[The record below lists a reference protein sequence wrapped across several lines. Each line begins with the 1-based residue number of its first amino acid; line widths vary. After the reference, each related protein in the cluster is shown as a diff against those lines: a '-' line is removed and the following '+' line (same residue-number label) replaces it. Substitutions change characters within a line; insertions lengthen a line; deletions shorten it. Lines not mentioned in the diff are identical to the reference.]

1 MGIGTLGV
9 GSGLD
14 LESLVTKLIQN
25 EGQPRLNSLAAR
37 EAKVQA
43 GISAFG
49 SLKSSLDKFRTAAAA
64 LNDASAIG
72 RPAISTGSSTL
83 FSASGSAGAAL
94 GRYSVQVL
102 DKASAQKL
110 ASTADFASSASLV
123 GAGTLS
129 ISVGGD
135 SFSISTDA
143 STTLQ
148 GLRDAI
154 NNDASNTGVSAS
166 LIVAA
171 KDPLDI
177 SAGTVTR
184 LLLTASDTGTANS
197 IETSVSDADL
207 ANTDSAGLSR
217 FYFSSSDA
225 LNSQLDETQAAKN
238 ARIAIDG
245 FTAISSSNTFA
256 DVIEGVS
263 LTVLKEPT
271 DPLSPPV
278 ETLGVSRDVSTARG
292 KIEAFVAA
300 YNDLART
307 IKNLTA
313 YDKTTGKGATLNGD
327 STVRNISSQIRNVI
341 GSVGAAGR
349 SPGSLGD
356 IGVSFQADGTL
367 KIDSTKLDTALTD
380 QLPGVTSLL
389 TGDTAVGKR
398 LDTLIE
404 SFVERDGLLDA
415 RSQGFDRQIKSISK
429 ERDAVLSRLEALNQ
443 DYRKRFSALDALV
456 ARTKSNGDYLLAQ
469 LKSTSAIITGSSGN

>member
-1 MGIGTLGV
+1 MAIGTLGV

-14 LESLVTKLIQN
+14 LEGLVTKLIQS
-25 EGQPRLNSLAAR
+25 EGQPRLTSLASR

-49 SLKSSLDKFRTAAAA
+49 SLKSSLDKFRSAAAA

-72 RPAISTGSSTL
+72 RPAINTGGSTL
-83 FSASGSAGAAL
+83 FSASGTAGASL

-110 ASTADFASSASLV
+110 ATTADFSSSAALV

-135 SFSISTDA
+135 SFSVTTDA
-143 STTLQ
+143 ATTLQ

-166 LIVAA
+166 LIVVA
-171 KDPLDI
+171 KDPLDA

-184 LLLTASDTGTANS
+184 LVLTAADTGTANG
-197 IETSVSDADL
+197 IETSVVDSDL
-207 ANTDSAGLSR
+207 ANTDNAGLSR
-217 FYFSSSDA
+217 FYFSSSDLA
-225 LNSQLDETQAAKN
+225 GSQLSQSQAAKD

-245 FTAISSSNTFA
+245 FTAISSSNTFS
-256 DVIEGVS
+256 DVIEGVT

-278 ETLGVSRDVSTARG
+278 EALTVSRDVSTARG
-292 KIEAFVAA
+292 KLEAFVAA
-300 YNDLART
+300 YNDLAKT
-307 IKNLTA
+307 IKDLTA

-327 STVRNISSQIRNVI
+327 STVRNIASQIRSAV
-341 GSVGAAGR
+341 SAVGTSGE
-349 SPGSLGD
+349 SPSSLGE

-367 KIDSTKLDTALTD
+367 KIDSTKLGTALSN

-389 TGDTAVGKR
+389 TGDSGVGSR
-398 LDTLIE
+398 LNSLLG
-404 SFVERDGLLDA
+404 SFVERDGLLDV
-415 RSQGFDRQIKSISK
+415 RSQGFDKQIKSISK
-429 ERDAVLSRLEALNQ
+429 ERDAVLSRMEALDA
-443 DYRKRFSALDALV
+443 DYRKRFAALDALV
-456 ARTKSNGDYLLAQ
+456 ARTKSSGDYLLAQ
-469 LKSTSAIITGSSGN
+469 LKSTSSIIVGKSGG